1 MTVPPMK
8 SPYSAPQARVT
19 DLDLE
24 RSFCQS
30 GSLKDTYDD
39 PFDFE
44 P

>member
-1 MTVPPMK
+1 MK
-8 SPYSAPQARVT
+8 SPYTAPLTRVT

-24 RSFCQS
+24 LSFCLS
-30 GSLKDTYDD
+30 GSLMDTYDD